1 VGSSLLLLTKMTIE
15 LKLLILLT
23 VANGAPIIAKKFM
36 GSRFSLPIDLNII
49 LADGQPLLGP
59 AKTWRGWLVAVA
71 ATGVAAPL
79 LGISWTTGV
88 VFGAAAMAGDLLS
101 SFIKR
106 RMKYPTSSM
115 ALAIDQI
122 PEAVV
127 PCLVL
132 KSALALDWF
141 NIGIIV
147 GVFFIGELLV
157 SRLLFKLHI
166 RDRPY

>member
-1 VGSSLLLLTKMTIE
+1 MLL
-15 LKLLILLT
+15 
-23 VANGAPIIAKKFM
+23 N
-36 GSRFSLPIDLNII
+36 
-49 LADGQPLLGP
+49 GQPLFGP

-71 ATGVAAPL
+71 ASAAVAPL
-79 LGISWTTGV
+79 LGINWTTGV

-106 RMKYPTSSM
+106 RIKRPTSSM
-115 ALAIDQI
+115 VLGIDQI
-122 PEAVV
+122 PEALV
-127 PCLVL
+127 PCLVC
-132 KSALALDWF
+132 KSVLALDWF

-157 SRLLFKLHI
+157 SQLLYRLHI